1 MQDFEVKRGH
11 GKTLEDGGLKSLMEE
26 EFGDI
31 TDDEGVLVASF
42 KALKSIRVE
51 LASITEIR
59 VETETDI
66 EASPEDSLA
75 AHQAYN
81 RFMQA
86 ATSFNAK
93 QRVDRAKAKAKKE
106 AKAAAE
112 KEMKNTNVEEAS
124 ATDNLNPDTE
134 ERTGEEVEETTT
146 TEDQNSEIEETTR
159 KGDEET

>member
-11 GKTLEDGGLKSLMEE
+11 GKTLEGGGLKSLMEE
-26 EFGDI
+26 EFGEI
-31 TDDEGVLVASF
+31 TDEEGVLVASF
-42 KALKSIRVE
+42 KALKSIKVE
-51 LASITEIR
+51 LASITEIH

-93 QRVDRAKAKAKKE
+93 QRIDRAKAKAKKE

-112 KEMKNTNVEEAS
+112 REMKNTNVEEAS
-124 ATDNLNPDTE
+124 VTDNQNLDTE
-134 ERTGEEVEETTT
+134 KQSSEEVEDTV
-146 TEDQNSEIEETTR
+146 TEEQDSEIEETPSD
-159 KGDEET
+159 GEEET

>member
-1 MQDFEVKRGH
+1 M
-11 GKTLEDGGLKSLMEE
+11 
-26 EFGDI
+26 
-31 TDDEGVLVASF
+31 
-42 KALKSIRVE
+42 
-51 LASITEIR
+51 ASITEIR

-112 KEMKNTNVEEAS
+112 REMKSTNVEETS
-124 ATDNLNPDTE
+124 AKDDQNLDTE
-134 ERTGEEVEETTT
+134 EQSSEEVEDNKV
-146 TEDQNSEIEETTR
+146 TEDQDSEIEETPSD
-159 KGDEET
+159 GEE